1 VVVMVWELRAMVGV
15 TVGVALTVF
24 FSFLGLW
31 LELRL
36 KLGLWLELGGRAR
49 AW

>member
-1 VVVMVWELRAMVGV
+1 MVVMVWELRAMVGV

-24 FSFLGLW
+24 SLLGLW

-36 KLGLWLELGGRAR
+36 KLGLWLELGGRAG